1 MSIRLYVGNLPK
13 ESFEREKLAEIF
25 AGSVDQ
31 SSIRV
36 ITDRKTGKCR
46 GFAFVTVPTDEL
58 ADQIIAAHNN
68 QDFLDTKL
76 KIEKAM
82 PRKSGEEETG
92 GDRRSSS
99 APAGSNRR
107 ASGGG
112 GRRNTSST
120 TTTTTNSTAS
130 TQPDPRWAGEL
141 AKLREMLAA
150 QTTQS

>member
-25 AGSVDQ
+25 VGSVDQ

-46 GFAFVTVPTDEL
+46 GFAFVTVPTDEV

-92 GDRRSSS
+92 GDRRPSPS
-99 APAGSNRR
+99 AGNNRR
-107 ASGGG
+107 AAGG
-112 GRRNTSST
+112 GRRSTSS

>member
-46 GFAFVTVPTDEL
+46 GFAFVTVPTDEV

-92 GDRRSSS
+92 GDRR
-99 APAGSNRR
+99 PASNNRR
-107 ASGGG
+107 SAGG
-112 GRRNTSST
+112 GRRSASTST
-120 TTTTTNSTAS
+120 ATSTAS

>member
-92 GDRRSSS
+92 GDRRSSPS
-99 APAGSNRR
+99 AGNNRR

-112 GRRNTSST
+112 RRSSTSS

>member
-46 GFAFVTVPTDEL
+46 GFAFVTVPTDEV

-92 GDRRSSS
+92 GDRRSS
-99 APAGSNRR
+99 GGGGNNRR
-107 ASGGG
+107 SAGG
-112 GRRNTSST
+112 GRRSSSTST
-120 TTTTTNSTAS
+120 TTSAAS

-141 AKLREMLAA
+141 AKLRDMLVA

>member
-46 GFAFVTVPTDEL
+46 GFAFVTVPTDEV

-92 GDRRSSS
+92 GDRRSS
-99 APAGSNRR
+99 GGGGNNRR
-107 ASGGG
+107 SAGG
-112 GRRNTSST
+112 GRRSSSTST
-120 TTTTTNSTAS
+120 TTSAAS

>member
-25 AGSVDQ
+25 EGSVDQ

-46 GFAFVTVPTDEL
+46 GFAFVTVPTDEV

-92 GDRRSSS
+92 GDRRPSPS
-99 APAGSNRR
+99 AGNNRR
-107 ASGGG
+107 AAGG
-112 GRRNTSST
+112 GRRSTSS